1 VHRIVVVG
9 GGIAG
14 IVIATHLSRRL
25 ARSKTAEILLI
36 DHNFSHVWKP
46 MLHTFAAGTANY
58 GSENIS
64 FFSQAKRS
72 GFKYWPG
79 ELAGLDRSRKLVDLG
94 PVRLPDATKS
104 LPGRSL
110 PYDTLILAVGSRAN
124 DFGTPGVAENCHFV
138 DNIGEANAFNNLLR
152 SRMLQ
157 AIDARTDLHVVI
169 VGGGATG
176 VELSAELARRTE
188 ILSSYVHEATATR
201 VHLTLIETGPRL
213 LGPFP
218 ERISKAVEAKLRRI
232 GVDVRTK
239 TKVVESDKDGVV
251 LEGGQRIDAALIV
264 WAAGIKAP
272 EVVAKLD
279 GLDVSRQG
287 QILVRPTLQS
297 KQDDSVFALGDCSSL
312 PGKDGKPLPTTA
324 QVARQQAVFLARS
337 LARHLGQNRPL
348 AEFHF
353 RDMGSLVSLADYAAY
368 GTLGSY
374 GFFRGGFLKGR
385 LAHVAHAALY
395 RMHQMSLYG
404 PVRGGVV
411 SLTDDLARAVR
422 PRVDLS

>member
-1 VHRIVVVG
+1 MHRIVVVG

-14 IVIATHLSRRL
+14 IVAATHLSRRL
-25 ARSKTAEILLI
+25 TRSKTAEILLT
-36 DHNFSHVWKP
+36 DHNLAHVWKP
-46 MLHTFAAGTANY
+46 MLHTFAACTANY
-58 GSENIS
+58 TSQNIS
-64 FFSQAKRS
+64 FVSHARRS
-72 GFKYWPG
+72 GFRYWPG
-79 ELAGLDRSRKLVDLG
+79 ELAGLKRSRKVVELG
-94 PVRLPDATKS
+94 PVPLPDAAEM
-104 LPGRSL
+104 LPGRSI

-124 DFGTPGVAENCHFV
+124 DFGTPGVAENCRFI
-138 DNIGEANAFNNLLR
+138 DDIGEANAFSDLLR
-152 SRMLQ
+152 SRIIQ
-157 AIDARTDLHVVI
+157 AIDTRADLHVVI

-176 VELSAELARRTE
+176 VELSAELAKYIE
-188 ILSSYVHEATATR
+188 ILSSYAYDAR
-201 VHLTLIETGPRL
+201 LRITLIETGPRL

-218 ERISKAVEAKLRRI
+218 ERISKAVEAKLRQI

-239 TKVVESDKDGVV
+239 TKVVGSDKNGVV

-272 EVVAKLD
+272 EVVSKLD
-279 GLDVSRQG
+279 GLDVSHHG

-297 KQDDSVFALGDCSSL
+297 QQDDSVFALGDCSSL

-324 QVARQQAVFLARS
+324 QVARQEAVFLARS
-337 LARHLGQNRPL
+337 LARHLRRNRPL

-368 GTLGSY
+368 GTLGSH

-395 RMHQMSLYG
+395 RMHQMDLYG
-404 PVRGGVV
+404 PVRGGVIW
-411 SLTDDLARAVR
+411 LADDLTGAVR
-422 PRVDLS
+422 PRIDLS